1 MDKCMKKARDI
12 LRSRPRRGAL
22 LLSGLLAFSASW
34 AQPPSFSTD
43 PAELARMALRDE
55 RGWVSVGVLHAGQ
68 ARFAFMQNDEAAA
81 ARDTAPAEASDTD
94 AQPLYE
100 IGSISKV
107 FTGLLLAQS
116 VERGDLA
123 LDDSLGALLQ
133 GKAVLS
139 PEVSAITLRQLITHS
154 ACLPW
159 DPPDFE
165 GYASADPFS
174 RFSRRRLLAAL
185 SNQPMAKAP
194 PCVAGYS
201 NFGLGVV
208 GLVLS
213 ERYGKPWQQLVRENI
228 TGPLGMQDTVQDL
241 GDKAARM
248 APAFNNTVAAP
259 LWDFDALASAGA
271 LRSTAS
277 DLLIFSRALMAGR
290 DGPLG
295 PAVERLLTPLGRF
308 RESEIGY
315 AVMMRGPPEKRT
327 YFHFGVT
334 AGFRTLWTMAPDTQE
349 AAVVLASSAHAQPGR
364 VFIGLA
370 ASRYPVSLSAVA
382 LDAASLATYAG
393 VYRIDPKTTFTFVP
407 QDGKLYRR
415 ITGSGYR
422 ALQPAGNDT
431 FIDIDAGAVY
441 VFARESGALA
451 HVELTQGGGRTRAVR
466 TDTAAPTL
474 AVVASDQGTGYA
486 GRYHLGRPLRRNLDF
501 DVKVE
506 DGQLGVRSA
515 NWERKPVFPMMD
527 RPDRFAYES
536 GRSQLQF
543 ERDASG
549 RIVALVLYEG
559 GEFRMQR
566 LAH

>member
-1 MDKCMKKARDI
+1 MDKCMKKASDTVGPT
-12 LRSRPRRGAL
+12 LRRGAL
-22 LLSGLLAFSASW
+22 LLSGLLAFSAAW
-34 AQPPSFSTD
+34 AQPPSFATD

-55 RGWVSVGVLHAGQ
+55 RGSVSVGVLHAGQ
-68 ARFAFMQNDEAAA
+68 TRFTFLQNDGLVASRNA
-81 ARDTAPAEASDTD
+81 DPADAG

-139 PEVSAITLRQLITHS
+139 SEIAAITLRQLVTHS

-165 GYASADPFS
+165 GYASGDPFS
-174 RFSRRRLLAAL
+174 RYSHRRLLAAL
-185 SNQPMAKAP
+185 SNQSMAAAP
-194 PCVAGYS
+194 PCAAAYS

-241 GDKAARM
+241 GDKAARV
-248 APAFNNTVAAP
+248 APAFNNMVAAP
-259 LWDFDALASAGA
+259 LWDFDALAAAGA
-271 LRSTAS
+271 LRSTTS
-277 DLLIFSRALMAGR
+277 DLLVFSRALMAGR
-290 DGPLG
+290 SGPLG
-295 PAVERLLTPLGRF
+295 PAVERLLTPLGRY

-327 YFHFGVT
+327 YFHSGVT
-334 AGFRTLWTMAPDTQE
+334 AGFRALWMIAPDTRE
-349 AAVVLASSAHAQPGR
+349 AVVVLASSAHAQPGR
-364 VFIGLA
+364 VFVGLA
-370 ASRYPVSLSAVA
+370 ASRYPVSQSPVT
-382 LDAASLATYAG
+382 LDSASLAAYAG
-393 VYRIDPKTTFTFVP
+393 VYQVDRSTTLTFVP
-407 QDGKLYRR
+407 QDGNLYRR
-415 ITGSGYR
+415 VIGGGYR
-422 ALQPAGNDT
+422 PLRPAGNDT

-441 VFARESGALA
+441 VFARENGVLTS
-451 HVELTQGGGRTRAVR
+451 VDLTQGGGRMRAIR
-466 TDTAAPTL
+466 TDKAAPTL
-474 AVVASDQGTGYA
+474 AVVAPDREADYA
-486 GRYHLGRPLRRNLDF
+486 GHYHLGRTLRRNLDF

-506 DGQLGVRSA
+506 GGQLGVRSA
-515 NWERKPVFPMMD
+515 NWERKPVFPVAD
-527 RPDRFAYES
+527 RPDRFAYEN

-543 ERDASG
+543 ERDANG
-549 RIVALVLYEG
+549 KVVALVLYEG

-566 LAH
+566 LAN